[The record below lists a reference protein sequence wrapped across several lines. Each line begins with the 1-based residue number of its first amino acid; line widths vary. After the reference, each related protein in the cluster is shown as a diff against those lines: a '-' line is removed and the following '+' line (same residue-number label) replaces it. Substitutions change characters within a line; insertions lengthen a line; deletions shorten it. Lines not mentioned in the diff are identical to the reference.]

1 MLVIGPKDPV
11 QSIKK
16 KILNIWKNKNLRKV
30 NIFIEFQ
37 IERNRAKRTLQ
48 LHQTLYTTK
57 LLQHLEIE
65 NSNPTKIP
73 FPANTILKKGPEK
86 NQLTKD
92 NIIVY
97 QQIVGS
103 AIYLANYTRP
113 NISYCIGQ
121 LARFISKPSKTH
133 YQFAK
138 HILRYFNKT
147 KTIEILYQN
156 KIGEKS
162 SL

>member
-1 MLVIGPKDPV
+1 M
-11 QSIKK
+11 
-16 KILNIWKNKNLRKV
+16 
-30 NIFIEFQ
+30 
-37 IERNRAKRTLQ
+37 
-48 LHQTLYTTK
+48 
-57 LLQHLEIE
+57 E
-65 NSNPTKIP
+65 NSNPTKIL
-73 FPANTILKKGPEK
+73 FPANTVLKEGPKE
-86 NQLTKD
+86 NQLTGD
-92 NIIVY
+92 NIIIY

-113 NISYCIGQ
+113 DILYCIGQ

-138 HILRYFNKT
+138 HILRYLNKT

-156 KIGEKS
+156 KIGEKF